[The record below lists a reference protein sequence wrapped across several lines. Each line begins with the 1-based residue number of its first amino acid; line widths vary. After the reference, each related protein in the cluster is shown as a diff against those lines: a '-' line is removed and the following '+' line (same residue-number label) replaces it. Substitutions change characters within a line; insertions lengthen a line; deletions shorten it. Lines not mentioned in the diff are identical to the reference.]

1 MGGTTRCA
9 AIGVDAES
17 MEGTGRTL
25 CAASTPPL
33 PSPSTTSRAS
43 IDAAA
48 GSVREAWHTDLLG
61 TDSADLGRRVS
72 ATVADFASVE
82 QDAVR
87 DLRALEA
94 LLP

>member
-1 MGGTTRCA
+1 MAGKTKCA
-9 AIGVDAES
+9 AIAVDAES
-17 MEGTGRTL
+17 MEGTGTNL

-33 PSPSTTSRAS
+33 PAPATTSRAS

-48 GSVREAWHTDLLG
+48 GAVREAWHTDLLG
-61 TDSADLGRRVS
+61 ADSADLGRRVS